1 MANNP
6 VSAKCTVK
14 ISITAAKIFVIFYV
28 VAYLYISP
36 QILEGSRLKDRM
48 SESGS
53 MQPTILGWREWV
65 SLPGLGINHIKAK
78 VDTGARTSALHA
90 FKIKKVKSDSAK
102 KRIRVWIHPL
112 QRSTEEEIVI
122 DVDLLDRR
130 VISDSGGHKEERYV
144 IKTPVQIGAREIP
157 IELTL
162 TNRDTM
168 GFRMLLGRTALRN
181 GFLVNPRKSFL
192 LGKPEPQK

>member
-1 MANNP
+1 MAELHN
-6 VSAKCTVK
+6 
-14 ISITAAKIFVIFYV
+14 
-28 VAYLYISP
+28 SP
-36 QILEGSRLKDRM
+36 QHLEGEQLKDRM
-48 SESGS
+48 NESGS
-53 MQPTILGWREWV
+53 IQQTILGWREWV

-90 FKIKKVKSDSAK
+90 FKIKKLKSDSEK

-112 QRSTEEEIVI
+112 QRSTDEEIVI
-122 DVDLLDRR
+122 DVDLLERR
-130 VISDSGGHKEERYV
+130 VVSDSGGHKEERYV
-144 IKTPVQIGAREIP
+144 IKTPVKIGTREIP

-181 GFLVNPRKSFL
+181 GFLVNPKKSFL